1 MGWLIGWLVIASIV
15 GIAYRGVWHET
26 ARLGR
31 LAEQIVL
38 FAGFFGSGGGV
49 VVVVVVVVVAV
60 FVSFWLLLLL
70 L

>member
-1 MGWLIGWLVIASIV
+1 MGWLIGWLLIASIV
-15 GIAYRGVWHET
+15 DTAYRGVWHET
-26 ARLGR
+26 ARWDW

-60 FVSFWLLLLL
+60 FVPFWLLL
-70 L
+70 